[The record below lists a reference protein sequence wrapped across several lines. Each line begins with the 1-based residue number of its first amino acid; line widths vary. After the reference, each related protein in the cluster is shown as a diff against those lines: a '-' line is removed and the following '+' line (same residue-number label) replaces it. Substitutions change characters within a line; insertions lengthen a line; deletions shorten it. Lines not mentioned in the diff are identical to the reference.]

1 MQERS
6 RARKVVLFAFFICLS
21 AATDPLQSFVS
32 PQEGACIDFADIVPP
47 TSVSSPAACADLC
60 LAHVECISFNLCG
73 SSKCGL
79 SGWNASYTLNS
90 TAKACSVYHRILSR
104 NDTRLVPALSWKLSP
119 PPGNVT
125 LSEGGIL
132 GAATLANIDY
142 LLWHEVD
149 DLLFF
154 FRQRVGAPNP
164 PGAQCFGWDGGLRGS
179 VAGAFLMG
187 AAGFLRWQDHAA
199 LREAV
204 QSVVAGIAACADP
217 SGYLMAFNESVLAR
231 DENPD
236 YVQSW
241 VTHGLLE
248 ASAAGWAEALPMLR
262 ARESVRLRPYFLH
275 DCPAGPDACRFRLL
289 Q

>member
-1 MQERS
+1 MLWRCAS
-6 RARKVVLFAFFICLS
+6 AVALASLCIGLS
-21 AATDPLQSFVS
+21 IAANPLQSFLP
-32 PQEGACIDFADIVPP
+32 PQVGACIDYADIVPP
-47 TSVSSPAACADLC
+47 TTVGSPEACASIC
-60 LAHVECISFNLCG
+60 LAHAECISFNLCD

-90 TAKACSVYHRILSR
+90 AAKACSVYHRIVPR
-104 NDTRLVPALSWKLSP
+104 NDTRVEPVLSWKLSS

-125 LSEGGIL
+125 LGPSGVL

-204 QSVVAGIAACADP
+204 QALVAGIAACADA
-217 SGYLMAFNESVLAR
+217 SGYLMAFNESVLAW

-262 ARESVRLRPYFLH
+262 AREILRPSCGAPH
-275 DCPAGPDACRFRLL
+275 VACVADEQRP
-289 Q
+289 